1 MLESTKGIIANNVTY
16 WANTFFGDRAFQMQL
31 IRIVKGM
38 PGLECPDLVS
48 SQQKC
53 HSAVILAFR
62 G

>member
-38 PGLECPDLVS
+38 PGLECQDLVS

-53 HSAVILAFR
+53 PVQQ
-62 G
+62 